1 MDQMQRF
8 RASGNDL
15 DALVWL
21 GWLGGLAINPAGEET
36 LLYHAARGGLCSSI
50 SWLLAQ
56 GADVHRGRPF
66 TAQTPPHSA
75 VIHNKLRAALL
86 LLDGGA
92 RVDDQTVNVSDGG
105 EPLCEDTWDG
115 FTALHD
121 AALRGSKVG
130 SIKMCKLLLSRG
142 ASLDLRDPEGLDPE
156 AVARHVNKTTTA
168 AFLAEVRA
176 AGGWTGY
183 VAAPRLE
190 LLALRRALPALRERG
205 RATPS
210 SVSVHERLFLR
221 KDVPDDAFSHVFSFW
236 RSDRDYKADA

>member
-15 DALVWL
+15 DALVSFDPWDGIHSATDEFSCTFL
-21 GWLGGLAINPAGEET
+21 FEAAWRGW
-36 LLYHAARGGLCSSI
+36 CSSI
-50 SWLLAQ
+50 SWLLKE
-56 GADVHRGRPF
+56 GADVHRGRPW
-66 TAQTPPHSA
+66 TTQTPLHSA
-75 VIHNKLRAALL
+75 VIYRQYHAAVL

-92 RVDDQTVNVSDGG
+92 RVNDQSASSYDD
-105 EPLCEDTWDG
+105 DTGDHVG
-115 FTALHD
+115 SGYAALHE
-121 AALRGSKVG
+121 AALKG

-142 ASLDLRDPEGLDPE
+142 ASLDLCDSDGHDPE
-156 AVARHVNKTTTA
+156 AIARHVNVNNTTTA
-168 AFLAEVRA
+168 AFLAAVRA

-210 SVSVHERLFLR
+210 SVPVHERLFLR
-221 KDVPDDAFSHVFSFW
+221 KDVPDDVFSHVVSFW
-236 RSDRDYKADA
+236 RSDRDYNADA